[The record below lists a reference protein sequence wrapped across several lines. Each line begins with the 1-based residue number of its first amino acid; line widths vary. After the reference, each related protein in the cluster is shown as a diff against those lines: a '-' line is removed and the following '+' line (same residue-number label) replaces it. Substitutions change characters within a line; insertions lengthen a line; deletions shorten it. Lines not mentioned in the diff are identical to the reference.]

1 MKFNISSQ
9 HMKYGRKALD
19 KIMTPGYKRVGLL
32 RNGLVYSLVVYILRH
47 KVPIQIFAFDFTNR
61 TREPTSNF
69 ISSYRYHQ
77 RHLKP
82 IWEHFDLR
90 KTQHCGSHWL
100 LKLSFLL
107 ALQWEPRKGWYRKS
121 DHVNVISRNGK
132 IFIQSRH
139 SNEYYKKGRASWSY
153 RTDGLSTFE

>member
-1 MKFNISSQ
+1 
-9 HMKYGRKALD
+9 MKYGRKALD

-32 RNGLVYSLVVYILRH
+32 RKGLVYSLVVNRNKRRNPPCAAPPLSSFPIGKNSTPRKEAHRKVDLFSWVCLYILRQ

-107 ALQWEPRKGWYRKS
+107 ALQ
-121 DHVNVISRNGK
+121 
-132 IFIQSRH
+132 
-139 SNEYYKKGRASWSY
+139 
-153 RTDGLSTFE
+153 